1 MGIKLLK
8 NKKME
13 KIRKEINQI
22 KKDVAILKEWNQNN
36 S

>member
-1 MGIKLLK
+1 MQK

-22 KKDVAILKEWNQNN
+22 KKDVAIIKEWNTKKN
-36 S
+36 